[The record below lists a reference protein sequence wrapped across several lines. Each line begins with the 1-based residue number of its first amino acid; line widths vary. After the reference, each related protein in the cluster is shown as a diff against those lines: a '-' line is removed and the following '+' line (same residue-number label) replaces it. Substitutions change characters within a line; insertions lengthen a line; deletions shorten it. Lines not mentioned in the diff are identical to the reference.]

1 MKRICAALAAFMM
14 IFTVSCAH
22 EAEQITSDALPP
34 PLPAVSVSAVGE
46 LSEEVRGAWIAS
58 VYNIN
63 YPSRPDL
70 TADELKSEFD
80 AILESALRLG
90 LNTLFFQVRPCDDAL
105 YSSELFPVSSYLS
118 SDGKSTV

>member
-1 MKRICAALAAFMM
+1 MHFLKTDFFLIFSQKMLSYYKGLFQFTKGISYEAYRAALAAFMM

-63 YPSRPDL
+63 YPVGVQ
-70 TADELKSEFD
+70 
-80 AILESALRLG
+80 I
-90 LNTLFFQVRPCDDAL
+90 
-105 YSSELFPVSSYLS
+105 
-118 SDGKSTV
+118 

>member
-46 LSEEVRGAWIAS
+46 LSEEVRGAC
-58 VYNIN
+58 
-63 YPSRPDL
+63 P
-70 TADELKSEFD
+70 
-80 AILESALRLG
+80 
-90 LNTLFFQVRPCDDAL
+90 
-105 YSSELFPVSSYLS
+105 
-118 SDGKSTV
+118 